1 MTFDDKLKFYITYMD
16 LEKVQEFIN
25 SGGSVNATYKN
36 DPSLTLLQHAENVYN
51 SGKREGDKY
60 IDYKYK
66 YNRYFDN
73 YTSWRPYNFDDSVIK
88 YLKENGAVSI
98 KFNTT
103 NLTFEDNQKI
113 IELLNKKMDI
123 KI

>member
-1 MTFDDKLKFYITYMD
+1 MT
-16 LEKVQEFIN
+16 
-25 SGGSVNATYKN
+25 S
-36 DPSLTLLQHAENVYN
+36 SL
-51 SGKREGDKY
+51 
-60 IDYKYK
+60 YK